1 MVANREER
9 ASSRNCECLV
19 SNQSRTH
26 FSPLEVCFKMIL
38 RFLLNSIPASTGS
51 FNETLDPKRF
61 SSGSGTSSEA
71 FTPPSRPPSRG
82 ASEWGGADNAPQPGT
97 SAWLR
102 ERTLALEAER
112 SGLVRFT
119 LELQG
124 LLDQVKGK
132 LRSAPPKRTQGD
144 HDEEIDRWMRDVESL
159 ISEKQVRVQHHT

>member
-1 MVANREER
+1 MT
-9 ASSRNCECLV
+9 SCSIYV
-19 SNQSRTH
+19 SGG
-26 FSPLEVCFKMIL
+26 
-38 RFLLNSIPASTGS
+38 NSG
-51 FNETLDPKRF
+51 ETSEPKRF
-61 SSGSGTSSEA
+61 SSGSHTSSEI

-82 ASEWGGADNAPQPGT
+82 ASEWGGSENAPQPGT

-119 LELQG
+119 LELQA

-132 LRSAPPKRTQGD
+132 LRSAPPKRMQGD

-159 ISEKQVRVQHHT
+159 VSEKQVNLLSLNGMQRYVTGLDRSWLVA

>member
-1 MVANREER
+1 M
-9 ASSRNCECLV
+9 
-19 SNQSRTH
+19 
-26 FSPLEVCFKMIL
+26 
-38 RFLLNSIPASTGS
+38 
-51 FNETLDPKRF
+51 DPKRF

-82 ASEWGGADNAPQPGT
+82 ASESWGAAENNPQPGT

-159 ISEKQVRVQHHT
+159 ISEKQVGSTFSYSVLTN